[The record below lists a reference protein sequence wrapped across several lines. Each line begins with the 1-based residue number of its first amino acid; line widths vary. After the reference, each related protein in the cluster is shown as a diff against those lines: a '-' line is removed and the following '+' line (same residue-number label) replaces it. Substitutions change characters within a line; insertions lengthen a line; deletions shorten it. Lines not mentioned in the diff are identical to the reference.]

1 MSRSECIQCIETFAT
16 AFCCAYLFV
25 FGLRLRFGFLASAL
39 LDASSGDGL
48 SFFRLGM
55 SKRFLSE
62 SNTGNGLSP
71 SARLQDSTR
80 TCSSR
85 DIGCEV

>member
-1 MSRSECIQCIETFAT
+1 MNVFNALKHLLRLFA
-16 AFCCAYLFV
+16 ALIYLFLACV
-25 FGLRLRFGFLASAL
+25 CALASAL

-48 SFFRLGM
+48 SFFLLGM